1 MGKLPLYKYF
11 KNYAFRLFERI
22 GVMVRDNRKKNQK
35 RKEFVVVALACCL
48 CLSAIAIGTT
58 MINKKSDKTEKDRD
72 NIVDLNETTD
82 RLERE
87 TEDSEINDNLAVD
100 GEVNKKNNN
109 YETSSENDTIQEE
122 TKSLINYETNS
133 YSNSQ
138 TDTQNDIKD
147 VSAVV
152 SELAFNKDSKLKWPV
167 EGNIILDYSM
177 DSTIYFP
184 TLDSYKCNPA
194 IVIQSEAGTKVL
206 AGVKGVVKEVSA
218 NDEIGNYIVLSLGND
233 YELTLGQLEN
243 IELNA
248 GDLVSEDTSIGVVAN
263 PTRYY
268 SNEGSNLYYKLT
280 INGEPCNPLDYL
292 S

>member
-1 MGKLPLYKYF
+1 
-11 KNYAFRLFERI
+11 
-22 GVMVRDNRKKNQK
+22 MVRDNRKKNQK

-48 CLSAIAIGTT
+48 CLSAIAVGTT
-58 MINKKSDKTEKDRD
+58 MINKKSDKTEKDTD

-87 TEDSEINDNLAVD
+87 TQDSGNDNLAVD
-100 GEVNKKNNN
+100 GEVNKKDNS
-109 YETSSENDTIQEE
+109 YETSSENDAKQDE
-122 TKSLINYETNS
+122 TKSLLNYETNS
-133 YSNSQ
+133 YSDFK
-138 TDTQNDIKD
+138 TDTQNEIKD

-152 SELAFNKDSKLKWPV
+152 SELSFNKDSKLKWPV
-167 EGNIILDYSM
+167 DGNIILDYSM

-184 TLDSYKCNPA
+184 TLDSYRCNPA
-194 IVIQSEAGTKVL
+194 IVIQSEAGTNVL
-206 AGVKGVVKEVSA
+206 AGVKGIVKEVST

-243 IELNA
+243 VELSA
-248 GDLVSEDTSIGVVAN
+248 GDSVSEDTSIGVVAN